1 MPLHRRIPK
10 RGFANVN
17 RVEYQVVNVRE
28 LERFEG
34 DVTIPV
40 LKQAGLIGS
49 LRKPVKIL
57 GQGDIGKAL
66 SVEAHAFSKSAREK
80 IEGAGGTASVL
91 GSGKTD

>member
-1 MPLHRRIPK
+1 MVLFFDQGTQIT
-10 RGFANVN
+10 GG
-17 RVEYQVVNVRE
+17 
-28 LERFEG
+28 LEG
-34 DVTIPV
+34 L
-40 LKQAGLIGS
+40 LKSGLIGS